1 MSWVKR
7 SLFIICN
14 LIIFYSLWD
23 YFSLTVKSSL
33 NQNDILQS
41 IKEYETDNWKNFFIL
56 RYIKRYDDVMIKMR
70 YALNDKIM
78 ILRPFQRYT
87 KLKKNVFI
95 SLLWCCYG
103 ASLNSTTP
111 SPTYTHTHTH
121 THSKKIIHL
130 KFIKYI
136 YKIVSKK

>member
-1 MSWVKR
+1 MIEEVEMSWVKR

-87 KLKKNVFI
+87 KLKKKCFYFI
-95 SLLWCCYG
+95 VMVLLWCF
-103 ASLNSTTP
+103 SKLNNPLPHIHTQ
-111 SPTYTHTHTH
+111 THTHTH
-121 THSKKIIHL
+121 TVKK
-130 KFIKYI
+130 
-136 YKIVSKK
+136 